1 VGFEATSSGLK
12 ISVLQGTANGSHALV
27 YLLAVCRSASKHPL
41 HHSLLPPC
49 RYCAYLSSRSLI
61 MALANHGTTLPP
73 SNATDAVLKPSEP
86 VPEGSREVQGIDFN
100 DYAERAI
107 TVEELVEGYASM
119 GFQAT
124 AVGEAVRIVND
135 MVSGLRRP
143 QATVALGREPL
154 GLRLRETPAIPAL
167 LRLAKRF
174 SRNGQTHTAVAGLV
188 MRLMFPTNN

>member
-1 VGFEATSSGLK
+1 
-12 ISVLQGTANGSHALV
+12 
-27 YLLAVCRSASKHPL
+27 
-41 HHSLLPPC
+41 
-49 RYCAYLSSRSLI
+49 
-61 MALANHGTTLPP
+61 MALANHGTTSPP

-107 TVEELVEGYASM
+107 TVEELVGGYARM

-135 MVSGLRRP
+135 MVSGLRRL
-143 QATVALGREPL
+143 QAAAALGARTAWPEAAGDSSDPC
-154 GLRLRETPAIPAL
+154 APAL
-167 LRLAKRF
+167 LAKRF

-188 MRLMFPTNN
+188 MRLMFPANH